1 MEVWYINNKSLNLK
15 NDVVFKE
22 LFSKKGNE
30 IFLQDFLSGLLN
42 IDIQRIEIQKDS
54 SLSKNVV
61 SEKYGILDIKAT
73 LNDDTTV
80 DIEMQVTDYGNMIE
94 RALYYS
100 SKLISSQ
107 LKSGNDYIQL
117 KPVIVI
123 CILNFDIFPFEE
135 YITETVT
142 VSKKHLDYEIIK
154 HQKFYF
160 IELSKFRN
168 NNYDLKEKTNQWL
181 TFIDGMNKKGV
192 EFAMSKNNVIK
203 KAKEELDY
211 LTGNERLQRLAELRE
226 KALKDRNSLYNYG
239 HRTGVDEG
247 MKKEK
252 IDIAKTMI
260 KEKFDINIIS
270 KITGLTIEEIEAI
283 KD

>member
-1 MEVWYINNKSLNLK
+1 MSIKELSLK

-22 LFSKKGNE
+22 LFSKRGNE
-30 IFLQDFLSGLLN
+30 IFLQDFLSDLLN
-42 IDIQRIEIQKDS
+42 IDIKKIEIQKDS
-54 SLSKNVV
+54 TLNKEIV

-73 LNDDTTV
+73 LNDNTTV

-107 LKSGNDYIQL
+107 LKSGNDYILLQ
-117 KPVIVI
+117 PVIVV
-123 CILNFDIFPFEE
+123 CILNFDLFPFNE

-142 VSKKHLDYEIIK
+142 VNKKHPDYEVIK

-160 IELSKFRN
+160 IELTKFRN
-168 NNYDLKEKTNQWL
+168 NKYELKDKTEQWL
-181 TFIDGMNKKGV
+181 TFIDGINKKGV
-192 EFAMSKNNVIK
+192 ELAMSKNNVIK

-211 LTGNERLQRLAELRE
+211 LTGDEKLQRLAELRE

-247 MKKEK
+247 RLKER
-252 IDIAKTMI
+252 IDIAKSLINQNVDIETIMI
-260 KEKFDINIIS
+260 ATN
-270 KITGLTIEEIEAI
+270 LTREEIENLV
-283 KD
+283 K